1 MNFIAHPAG
10 MIPQQLLSS
19 KVRIDPVDATTQKLL
34 VSECLIVVAAVPL
47 VAEFQNAAEL
57 RKDY

>member
-1 MNFIAHPAG
+1 
-10 MIPQQLLSS
+10 LSFQ
-19 KVRIDPVDATTQKLL
+19 VRVDPVVATTQKLL
-34 VSECLIVVAAVPL
+34 VSECLIVVAADPL